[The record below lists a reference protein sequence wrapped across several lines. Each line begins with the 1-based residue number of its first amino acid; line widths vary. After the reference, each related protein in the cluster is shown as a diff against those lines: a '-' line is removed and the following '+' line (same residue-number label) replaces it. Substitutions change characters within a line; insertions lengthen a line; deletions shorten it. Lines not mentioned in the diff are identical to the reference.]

1 MQSSQ
6 STQLAID
13 RRCVRR
19 NDQFSDRFVVSR
31 HFLHV
36 KYIINEHML
45 GFNFMFDV
53 LWTGR
58 CSLVCSVA
66 FLGFRELKL
75 IENRGPRVLHVSD
88 NS

>member
-1 MQSSQ
+1 
-6 STQLAID
+6 
-13 RRCVRR
+13 
-19 NDQFSDRFVVSR
+19 
-31 HFLHV
+31 
-36 KYIINEHML
+36 ML